1 MNIKIDEYQLPAKI
15 TFNFEEIKAELT
27 TKLETYKHM
36 VYTESDIKAAKA
48 DKAELNKLKK
58 AVNDERIARQKEYM
72 KPFDALKKQMDE
84 IISLIDE
91 PVRVIDEQV
100 KAYEAKQKEEKERN
114 VRELFGNINPY
125 EWLTF
130 DQVFDSKWLNA
141 STSMSTVE
149 EQMKLNF
156 ATIETNLNTLK
167 GLEYE
172 FEATERFK
180 ETLSLSSAVTENK
193 RLSDLAKRKAELEA
207 AKEAAKEAIKEEPKE
222 EPKAEIKEEPKEEPM
237 PMEEPGEAAEEEKE
251 WMELQVKIN
260 TSEYTALVDWL
271 KASGI
276 EWRIV

>member
-114 VRELFGNINPY
+114 VRELFRNINPY
-125 EWLTF
+125 EWLAF
-130 DQVFDSKWLNA
+130 DQVFDSRWLNA

-156 ATIETNLNTLK
+156 AAIETNLNTLK

-207 AKEAAKEAIKEEPKE
+207 AKEVIKEVIKEKTEEEPKV
-222 EPKAEIKEEPKEEPM
+222 EIKEEPKEEPM
-237 PMEEPGEAAEEEKE
+237 PTEEPGEAAEEEKE